1 MRKFMA
7 LHRAGTNACSPRP
20 APNASRCR
28 RFSAL
33 TDVGRGGIRRHA
45 SVRRNACLFSE
56 FDRPGMSFPM
66 FAQLSPIPVGE
77 LKCCLVWP
85 EPNS

>member
-7 LHRAGTNACSPRP
+7 LHRGHQRLFTAAGTQREQMQAIQCTD
-20 APNASRCR
+20 R
-28 RFSAL
+28 R
-33 TDVGRGGIRRHA
+33 GRGGIRRHA